1 MLNRCTKHLL
11 LLSFLYL
18 SSSIIFAQTSY
29 KSDFKEPK
37 VYAGIEV
44 GSKGVKMSIVE
55 IGTDA
60 QSNTTFRML
69 KDSAVNTDFI
79 SFTQPAFNAT
89 LKGLAAM
96 YSEAMIL
103 YSIPFDKTFTVISS
117 PNSCE
122 TRNVTYLTN
131 MCSNISE
138 IACRTRCIYYT
149 RTSRYVKE

>member
-1 MLNRCTKHLL
+1 MLNRYTKHLL
-11 LLSFLYL
+11 LLSFLFLFISNY
-18 SSSIIFAQTSY
+18 IFSQTSFRSEY
-29 KSDFKEPK
+29 KEPK

-69 KDSAVNTDFI
+69 KDSSVNTDFI

-89 LKGLAAM
+89 LKGLAAL

-103 YSIPFDKTFTVISS
+103 YSIPSDKIFTVISS
-117 PNSCE
+117 G
-122 TRNVTYLTN
+122 V
-131 MCSNISE
+131 NIQ
-138 IACRTRCIYYT
+138 A
-149 RTSRYVKE
+149 